1 MVNINGFR
9 VQKIFFFCT
18 IFVPLHLH
26 FKQLFMPALKL
37 TVNEK
42 KELRFAGLGTAGY
55 MWKCNLDDD
64 SKVKIE
70 RRMDNPPSGTNA
82 VGASHDEI
90 FTVTALK
97 KGTVHAS
104 FIQYRHWEPE
114 SSAIKK
120 MEYTIEIN

>member
-1 MVNINGFR
+1 M
-9 VQKIFFFCT
+9 T
-18 IFVPLHLH
+18 
-26 FKQLFMPALKL
+26 ALKL
-37 TVNEK
+37 SVNEK

-55 MWKCNLDDD
+55 MWKCKLDDET
-64 SKVKIE
+64 KVKVE
-70 RRMDNPPSGTNA
+70 RRMDDQPKGTDA

-120 MEYTIEIN
+120 IDYTIEIN